1 MLLHKALQV
10 TSQITREEESKH
22 SMAVA
27 VSAPGVKAP
36 GRMHHWPGL
45 QSQLQD
51 GRRQAPDHLHM
62 KKHSSRVVLK
72 AEN

>member
-1 MLLHKALQV
+1 
-10 TSQITREEESKH
+10 
-22 SMAVA
+22 MAVA